1 MHSTVLREI
10 REYSHN
16 PSVPPDQHEK
26 SAGRLSAL
34 PSEFSLG
41 SSPGRE
47 DPLEEEMATHS
58 GIPCLENPMDRG
70 AWQATVH
77 GVAESDMTEH
87 RMCIIDEQRCVSFR
101 AQQRGSVSRIHV
113 SILFSNYFPIW
124 VISESLRYS
133 TLLTHSATP
142 SVSLLSEQTLVLGP
156 TLAPHGG
163 RPQGTWPWAPGRGGH
178 PTWHSCL
185 WHLGAAWLRCLWAG
199 VIVRLECWPGTST
212 EGGGR
217 RAAAAESPGL

>member
-1 MHSTVLREI
+1 
-10 REYSHN
+10 
-16 PSVPPDQHEK
+16 
-26 SAGRLSAL
+26 
-34 PSEFSLG
+34 
-41 SSPGRE
+41 
-47 DPLEEEMATHS
+47 MATHS

-87 RMCIIDEQRCVSFR
+87 RMCIIDEQCCVSFR

-163 RPQGTWPWAPGRGGH
+163 RPQGTWPWAPGRGGR
-178 PTWHSCL
+178 PTWHSRP

-199 VIVRLECWPGTST
+199 VFVRLECWPGTST